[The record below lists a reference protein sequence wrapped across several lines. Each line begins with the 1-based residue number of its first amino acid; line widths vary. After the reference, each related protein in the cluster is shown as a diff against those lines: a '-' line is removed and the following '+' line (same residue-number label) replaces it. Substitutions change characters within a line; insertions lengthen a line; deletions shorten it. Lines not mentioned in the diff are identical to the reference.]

1 MSQIMLRN
9 KPQPGELWVTRDGHL
24 ATIVSITRES
34 MPVEGYITLFGGV
47 RRHTTWS
54 LKGSYHPTVP
64 NHALDLMRKL
74 PNVRVT
80 AAGTKLQLT

>member
-1 MSQIMLRN
+1 
-9 KPQPGELWVTRDGHL
+9 
-24 ATIVSITRES
+24 
-34 MPVEGYITLFGGV
+34 VEGYITLFGGV